1 MLYNPNRKRTK
12 ITKPKFMTMPHLIEW
27 LRTKPADETY
37 SYSSIHTC
45 LIAQYLKAHGRWL
58 VSVGGDSYHCN
69 KWSPLGWVI
78 HRQLPNGFSKVA
90 LDFSYKGN
98 TFGAALKRAEAWIG
112 SHS

>member
-1 MLYNPNRKRTK
+1 MLNNLKWKEYKSD
-12 ITKPKFMTMPHLIEW
+12 KPKFMTMPHLIEW

-37 SYSSIHTC
+37 SYSSIYTC
-45 LIAQYLKAHGRWL
+45 LIAQYLKANRRWF
-58 VSVGGDSYHCN
+58 VSVEGHHYRCN
-69 KWSPLGWVI
+69 RWSPFGWMI
-78 HRQLPNGFSKVA
+78 DRQLPEGFNKVA